1 MTLTVSLAQ
10 LDPTTADIEGN
21 TALVRDAYDRAVA
34 AGADLVVFPEM
45 VVTGYCILDLVEDD
59 TFVDRNRIALEGIAA
74 YTGETAA
81 VVGFVDRDGADRYN
95 AAAVCQHGEIRGV
108 ARKSLLPNYRY
119 FDDERYFEPG
129 DTVAPV
135 EVSLGAESYALGVS
149 VCEDM
154 WDADYDRRPVRDLA
168 ERGADLVVNLNAS
181 PFEVGKRA
189 DRAAVIRDHVAA
201 TGVPLLYVNTAGVA
215 DVGRNV
221 IVFDGD
227 SLAVDATGALVAR
240 GRQFGT
246 DLLTVALGLDRDA
259 DLGPDADPGLDPD
272 LDPDLDDG
280 AGRHVAGGVAGDDG
294 PLVPPEE
301 PVAAERREQE
311 LFEALAF
318 GLRGY
323 ARKTGFE
330 TVIESVSGGIDSSLG
345 LAVCVEA
352 VGADNVVAYNLP
364 SAVNTETTKGNA
376 ADLAANLGVDYRVVP
391 VQSAYDALLDAYE
404 THAEPVSRE
413 VSREN
418 VYARTRGLLMMLASN
433 DSGGLL
439 VTNGN
444 ETEMALGYVTLY
456 GDASGGLSI
465 LGDLSKRDV
474 YDVAAYVNERAG
486 EEVIPREVFEIPPS
500 AELSQDQVDPFDY
513 DVVSPVVSDL
523 LEARLSPA
531 EIVARFEAGELDER
545 RYRPDDAGRTVSDK
559 LDADAFAEVVYDTYR
574 RMKRNTFKRVQTPP
588 VVAVSS
594 RAFGTDF
601 REPIINGWDGR

>member
-1 MTLTVSLAQ
+1 MTLTLSLAQ
-10 LDPTTADIEGN
+10 LDPTTADIAGN
-21 TALVRDAYDRAVA
+21 TALVRDAYDRAAA
-34 AGADLVVFPEM
+34 AGADVVVFPEM

-59 TFVDRNRIALEGIAA
+59 TFVDRNRTALEEIAA
-74 YTGETAA
+74 HTGETAA
-81 VVGFVDRDGADRYN
+81 VVGFVDRAGERRYN

-108 ARKSLLPNYRY
+108 ARKVLLPNYRY

-129 DTVAPV
+129 EAV
-135 EVSLGAESYALGVS
+135 EPIELAFDGESYSLGVS

-154 WDADYDRRPVRDLA
+154 WDADYDRRPVRELA
-168 ERGADLVVNLNAS
+168 DAGADLVVNLNAS

-189 DRAAVIRDHVAA
+189 DRARVIREHVAA
-201 TGVPLLYVNTAGVA
+201 TGVPLVYVNTAGAA

-240 GRQFGT
+240 GAQFDA
-246 DLLTVALGLDRDA
+246 DLLTVAF
-259 DLGPDADPGLDPD
+259 
-272 LDPDLDDG
+272 DG
-280 AGRHVAGGVAGDDG
+280 GIGRHVAGGVAGDDG
-294 PLVPPEE
+294 PLVPSAESVE
-301 PVAAERREQE
+301 PERRERE

-318 GLRGY
+318 GLREY

-330 TVIESVSGGIDSSLG
+330 TVIEPVSGGVDSSLG
-345 LAVCVEA
+345 LAICAEA
-352 VGADNVVAYNLP
+352 LGPENVVAYNLP
-364 SAVNTETTKGNA
+364 SAVNTETTKGIA
-376 ADLAANLGVDYRVVP
+376 AELSRNLGVDYRVVP
-391 VQSAYDALLDAYE
+391 VQSAYDALLDTYE
-404 THAEPVSRE
+404 SHVGTVSRS
-413 VSREN
+413 VAKEN
-418 VYARTRGLLMMLASN
+418 VYARVRGLLMMLVSN

-456 GDASGGLSI
+456 GDACGGLSI

-486 EEVIPREVFEIPPS
+486 REVIPEAVFEIPPS
-500 AELSQDQVDPFDY
+500 AELTADQVDPFDY

-523 LEARLSPA
+523 LEDRQSPA
-531 EIVARFEAGELDER
+531 EIVARFERGELDET
-545 RYRPDDAGRTVSDK
+545 RYRPDDDGRTVDDK
-559 LDADAFAEVVYDTYR
+559 LDAEAFADVVYDTYR

-588 VVAVSS
+588 VVAVSA

-601 REPIINGWDGR
+601 REPIINGWDGE

>member
-21 TALVRDAYDRAVA
+21 VALVDDAYRRAVD
-34 AGADLVVFPEM
+34 AGADLVVFPELAI
-45 VVTGYCILDLVEDD
+45 TGYCILDLVEDD
-59 TFVDRNRIALEGIAA
+59 TFVDHNRSALETVAA
-74 YTGETAA
+74 GTGSTAA
-81 VVGFVDRDGADRYN
+81 VVGFVDRVGDARYN
-95 AAAVCQHGEIRGV
+95 AAAICQYGEVIAV

-129 DTVAPV
+129 ETVDPV
-135 EVSLGAESYALGVS
+135 EVSVGGASVSVGVS
-149 VCEDM
+149 ICEDM
-154 WDADYDRRPVRDLA
+154 WDADYDRRPVRTLA
-168 ERGADLVVNLNAS
+168 DAGADVVVNLNAS

-227 SLAVDATGALVAR
+227 SLAVDATGAVVAR
-240 GRQFGT
+240 GTQFGT
-246 DLLTVALGLDRDA
+246 DLVTVAL
-259 DLGPDADPGLDPD
+259 
-272 LDPDLDDG
+272 DDG
-280 AGRHVAGGVAGDDG
+280 VGRHVAGGVAGTDG
-294 PLVPPEE
+294 PLVPPGEAVE
-301 PVAAERREQE
+301 PERRERE

-323 ARKTGFE
+323 AEKTGFE

-345 LAVCVEA
+345 LAVCAEA
-352 VGADNVVAYNLP
+352 LGPENVVAFNLP
-364 SAVNTETTKGNA
+364 SVVNTETTKDIA
-376 ADLAANLGVDYRVVP
+376 ETVADNLGVDYRVVP
-391 VQSAYDALLDAYE
+391 VQSGYDTLLDTYE
-404 THAEPVSRE
+404 THVGPVTE
-413 VSREN
+413 GVAKEN
-418 VYARTRGLLMMLASN
+418 LYARVRGVLLMLASN

-456 GDASGGLSI
+456 GDACGGLSI

-474 YDVAAYVNERAG
+474 YDVAAYVNERTG
-486 EEVIPREVFEIPPS
+486 EPVIPEAVFDIPPS

-523 LEARLSPA
+523 LEGRSSPA
-531 EIVARFEAGELDER
+531 EIVARFERGALDD
-545 RYRPDDAGRTVSDK
+545 RYRPDADGRTVYDK
-559 LDADAFAEVVYDTYR
+559 FDVDAFADVVYDTYR

-588 VVAVSS
+588 VVAVSA
-594 RAFGTDF
+594 RAFGADF
-601 REPIINGWDGR
+601 REPIIDGWDAR

>member
-1 MTLTVSLAQ
+1 MTLTVSLSQ
-10 LDPTTADIEGN
+10 LDPTTGDIDGN
-21 TALVRDAYDRAVA
+21 TALVRDAYDHA
-34 AGADLVVFPEM
+34 AADGADIVVFPEM
-45 VVTGYCILDLVEDD
+45 VLTGYCILDLVEDD
-59 TFVDRNRIALEGIAA
+59 TFVDYNREALDEIAA
-74 YTGETAA
+74 HTGSTAA
-81 VVGFVDRDGADRYN
+81 VVGFVDRAGDDRYN
-95 AAAVCQHGEIRGV
+95 AAAVCQHGEVRGISHKV
-108 ARKSLLPNYRY
+108 LLPNYRY

-129 DTVAPV
+129 ERVTPV
-135 EVSLGAESYALGVS
+135 DVSLEGGSCSLGVS

-154 WDADYDRRPVRDLA
+154 WDADYDRRPVRELA
-168 ERGADLVVNLNAS
+168 DAGADLIVNLNAS

-189 DRAAVIRDHVAA
+189 ERAATIRDHVAA

-227 SLAVDATGALVAR
+227 SLAVDAGGAVVAR
-240 GRQFGT
+240 GAQFDT
-246 DLLTVALGLDRDA
+246 DLVSVAFD
-259 DLGPDADPGLDPD
+259 
-272 LDPDLDDG
+272 DDG
-280 AGRHVAGGVAGDDG
+280 VGSHVSGGVAGENG
-294 PLVPPEE
+294 PLVPGGE
-301 PVAAERREQE
+301 PVEPERRERE

-318 GLRGY
+318 GLREY
-323 ARKTGFE
+323 ADKTGFE

-345 LAVCVEA
+345 LAICVEA
-352 VGADNVVAYNLP
+352 LGAENVVAYNLP

-376 ADLAANLGVDYRVVP
+376 ARLAENLGVDYRVVP
-391 VQSAYDALLDAYE
+391 VQSAYDVLLDTYE
-404 THAEPVSRE
+404 THVGPVSHG
-413 VSREN
+413 VAKEN
-418 VYARTRGLLMMLASN
+418 VYARVRGLLLMLASN

-456 GDASGGLSI
+456 GDACGGLSI

-486 EEVIPREVFEIPPS
+486 EEVIPHEVFEIPPS

-523 LEARLSPA
+523 LEGRLSPA
-531 EIVARFEAGELDER
+531 EIVARFERRSLDES
-545 RYRPDDAGRTVSDK
+545 RYRPDDEGRTVYDK
-559 LDADAFAEVVYDTYR
+559 LDADAFADVVYDTYR

-601 REPIINGWDGR
+601 REPIIDGWDGA